1 MDWYCP
7 NAPKQV
13 KLADHGDTLRGQ
25 YLAAELDRL
34 SKKVSAL
41 RAQAAGGG
49 PEGAISRFRG
59 EIRRMILT
67 LPATETMRRMSMVEL
82 EKVGSR
88 VAEIEALAHRY
99 RASRLSEIMGTG
111 QGD

>member
-1 MDWYCP
+1 MMKD
-7 NAPKQV
+7 
-13 KLADHGDTLRGQ
+13 
-25 YLAAELDRL
+25 ELVRL

-41 RAQAAGGG
+41 RAGAASGG
-49 PEGAISRFRG
+49 PSGTISRFRG

-67 LPATETMRRMSMVEL
+67 LPATETMSRMSMSEL
-82 EKVGSR
+82 EKVAEK
-88 VAEIEALAHRY
+88 VDEIEALAKRY